1 MACNCMSGSEM
12 RSLIR
17 NCGFTVPELIITLG
31 IVSIVL
37 AVAVPGLSATIKN
50 NRLAGTLNNMI
61 ADIHFARSEAVK
73 RHVRVILCRS
83 TDPNW
88 NNPECGGETKNW
100 TGGYIVFADDGNNN
114 NNTYQP
120 GTDELL
126 RRGQAAASGVRL
138 RTNWTWN
145 NNLEFNPDGTT
156 NEGGSIATMSIC
168 DNRGSD
174 KGRKIIVAPNGIPK
188 MYANNIDTCFP

>member
-1 MACNCMSGSEM
+1 M
-12 RSLIR
+12 
-17 NCGFTVPELIITLG
+17 PELIITLG

-37 AVAVPGLSATIKN
+37 TVAIPSLSTTIKN

-61 ADIHFARSEAVK
+61 TDIHFARSEAVK
-73 RHVRVILCRS
+73 RDVRVILCRV

-88 NNPECGGETKNW
+88 NNPECGGETRIW
-100 TGGYIVFADDGNNN
+100 TGGYIVFADDSNNN

-168 DNRGSD
+168 DSRGSD
-174 KGRKIIVAPNGIPK
+174 KGRQIIVTPSGIPK